1 MSLAHT
7 SNLGEWAGVSGE
19 LHRLAFDAAPA
30 LMALA
35 SRTGRTIR
43 IGTANQAFRR
53 LFDLPDA
60 ASWPIDQVF
69 HGPSASPVKQAV
81 GRCLDGGEP
90 DGLQIAHRSRSGARL
105 LEVDARRVLI
115 GEEDFV
121 LLTVSR
127 ALPPLS
133 LSALGE
139 PGVLAELGALSR
151 GFVHVHDL
159 AQGMIRCGFHPL
171 LRRLGLSAGAFP
183 AADALRLVDPDD
195 QQVVSRFLRRQQEAG
210 DAEIVQCVCR
220 VRAANGETLRVRTRS
235 QVLARS
241 AEGQVQRV
249 LNVSIDET
257 RAHRRRA
264 QASAAESAV
273 AEAEL
278 DARRR
283 IGREL
288 HDSTA
293 QALVAARLGLAA
305 LSGQGALSGEPLRL
319 LEDARQAIDT
329 AQEEIRNLTFVLHP
343 PSFLEVGLEESLRR
357 FAAGFARRT
366 GLDIAVE
373 VRRTR
378 WRLPL
383 AAKIALFRVA
393 QEALMNVH
401 RHAAA
406 DRVVL
411 RLMRDAGHVILEV
424 EDDGRGLPEG
434 FDWEL
439 ESVGVSGMRERIG
452 QVGGE
457 FQILPAFPGVLVR
470 ASVEM
475 ERAPRRSWRAASA
488 QAQAGGEAM
497 PDGPRVG

>member
-7 SNLGEWAGVSGE
+7 SNLGEWAGDSGE
-19 LHRLAFDAAPA
+19 LHRLAFDAAPT

-35 SRTGRTIR
+35 SGTGHAIR
-43 IGTANQAFRR
+43 IRTANQAFRR
-53 LFDLPDA
+53 LFGLPVA
-60 ASWPIDQVF
+60 ASWPVDQVF
-69 HGPSASPVKQAV
+69 HGPSAAPVRQAV
-81 GRCLDGGEP
+81 GRCLGDGEP
-90 DGLQIAHRSRSGARL
+90 IGLRIAHRSRSGPRL
-105 LEVDARRVLI
+105 LEVDARRVVI
-115 GEEDFV
+115 GDEDFV
-121 LLTVSR
+121 LLTVSS

-171 LRRLGLSAGAFP
+171 LRRLGLSSGVFP
-183 AADALRLVDPDD
+183 AADALRLVDPAD
-195 QQVVSRFLRRQQEAG
+195 QEIVSRFLQRQQEAG
-210 DAEIVQCVCR
+210 DAEIIQCVCR

-241 AEGQVQRV
+241 AEGRVQRV

-257 RAHRRRA
+257 RAHRRRG
-264 QASAAESAV
+264 QATAEESAV

-293 QALVAARLGLAA
+293 QALVAARLGLAT

-319 LEDARQAIDT
+319 LEDAREAIDT
-329 AQEEIRNLTFVLHP
+329 AQQEIRNLSFVLHP

-357 FAAGFARRT
+357 FAAGFARRA
-366 GLDIAVE
+366 GLEIAVE
-373 VRRTR
+373 VRRGP

-401 RHAAA
+401 RHATAG
-406 DRVVL
+406 RVVV
-411 RLMRDAGHVILEV
+411 RLIRAAGRVVLEV

-434 FDWEL
+434 FDWEM

-457 FQILPAFPGVLVR
+457 FEILPAFPGVLVR
-470 ASVEM
+470 ASVEA
-475 ERAPRRSWRAASA
+475 ERAPRRPSRRASR
-488 QAQAGGEAM
+488 GEAN
-497 PDGPRVG
+497 PEAVP